1 MSRRPRSGI
10 GKVVHERIERDWY
23 KVRKYAIKRL
33 REGWKPA
40 RLAAHLGVSA
50 SFVLKWWTV
59 WRENKTWESLRNRS
73 TRPKTI
79 RTKKWEYSQ
88 LVIDTRKAHPEMGPE
103 KIKAYLGISLS
114 HQSIYEILVASGQI
128 VHGPKV
134 RRRWRSFARHH
145 SNSLWQM
152 DFKTLQDG
160 GPYLFSII
168 DDHSRFI
175 LASKT
180 MESQTTENVIAVL
193 MKTID
198 MFGKPRQILTDH
210 GSQFFANKGGQSQ
223 FDDACLELGI
233 HHILAGVRK
242 PTTTGKIERWHRT
255 LKDELLRFCK
265 DISEF
270 IIRLPDYLEW
280 YNVHRPHWGIN
291 LRTPLSIYHADF
303 ISPEDF
309 APGASVHEVP

>member
-1 MSRRPRSGI
+1 MSRRPRSGKGRI
-10 GKVVHERIERDWY
+10 VYERKVRDWY

-40 RLAAHLGVSA
+40 RLTAHLGVSV
-50 SFVLKWWTV
+50 SFILKWWKV
-59 WRENKTWESLRNRS
+59 WRENKTWESLHDRS

-79 RTKKWEYSQ
+79 KTKKWKYSQ
-88 LVIDTRKAHPEMGPE
+88 LVIKTRENHPEMGPE
-103 KIKAYLGISLS
+103 KMKAYLGIDLN

-128 VHGPKV
+128 IPGPKV
-134 RRRWRSFARHH
+134 RRKWKSFARHH

-175 LASKT
+175 LASKVISAET
-180 MESQTTENVIAVL
+180 FENAIAVL
-193 MKTID
+193 RSAIA

-210 GSQFFANKGGQSQ
+210 GSQFFANKGGLSQ
-223 FDDACLELGI
+223 FDLACRKLGI

-265 DISEF
+265 DISVF
-270 IIRLPDYLEW
+270 ITRLPDYIEW
-280 YNVHRPHWGIN
+280 YNAHRPHWGID
-291 LRTPLSIYHADF
+291 LRTPLNVYHADF